1 MAGLSGEELLSTTIT
16 SACILVEIA
25 SLKTLALDLESS
37 EISGHYAEEAW
48 CPLFFLFLWLSA
60 RAYDRILKVA
70 RTIADLDGS
79 VTVRQQHIMEAIG

>member
-48 CPLFFLFLWLSA
+48 CPLFFLFVWLSA
-60 RAYDRILKVA
+60 RATSTAVTTLTCRDITRA
-70 RTIADLDGS
+70 GS
-79 VTVRQQHIMEAIG
+79 ASSC